1 MSIPLT
7 VTDLGGIETDNGEK
21 KRRGNHVSEWFIT
34 ANSNVRAKQ
43 MSQASAIAEDIK
55 QCLTEMFN
63 NLAPYIIF
71 GDRKVPDLEGSPE
84 FKAPYIVKIDAEMV
98 GEIGKKPKGGRAHVH
113 ASLRIEH
120 TTILKLDY
128 AKFQANLK
136 QRCNGR
142 NGVRGLYVDIRF
154 VRNGL
159 AQYLRKDLGVSSGL
173 PSSELRYRIGRSFS
187 EGSGTTTDSSI
198 SGRPIETEFGKAT
211 NTNFCLM
218 FPVNECFGLPPPQ
231 TGDGW
236 RGYD

>member
-7 VTDLGGIETDNGEK
+7 VTDLGGIETSNGEK
-21 KRRGNHVSEWFIT
+21 KKRGNHVSEWFIT

-63 NLAPYIIF
+63 DLSPYIIF
-71 GDRKVPDLEGSPE
+71 GDRKVPNLEGRPE

-128 AKFQANLK
+128 AKFQQQLK
-136 QRCNGR
+136 TRCNWR

-159 AQYLRKDLGVSSGL
+159 AQYLRKDLGVSSNL
-173 PSSELRYRIGRSFS
+173 PRNEISYRGGKAGVAIG
-187 EGSGTTTDSSI
+187 DSDVT
-198 SGRPIETEFGKAT
+198 GRPIETEFGKAT

-218 FPVNECFGLPPPQ
+218 FPVNECFGLQPPQ

-236 RGYD
+236 NGYE